1 MNYKIY
7 TNRATHSYIFWIASS
22 FVLFSLDNMSSLACV
37 VDCMCIACCSS
48 LSCRSSLSRL
58 RLSDCSLS
66 ISFPNSLTF
75 PLSWAASSSLSWMK
89 KQINRYEAIYSY
101 CLVIFSPP
109 GVISF
114 YCSWWRRDEIYCN
127 WTCRDT
133 FIQSTCTSLSTLSH
147 VPCVLY

>member
-7 TNRATHSYIFWIASS
+7 VNRSTHSYIFWIASS

-66 ISFPNSLTF
+66 ISFPNSLTL
-75 PLSWAASSSLSWMK
+75 PLSWAALSSLSWMK
-89 KQINRYEAIYSY
+89 KQTTAIKQFTPTVWLFFHS
-101 CLVIFSPP
+101 LESSP
-109 GVISF
+109 F
-114 YCSWWRRDEIYCN
+114 YAPDEEETKYN

-133 FIQSTCTSLSTLSH
+133 FIPCTCTSLSTLSH
-147 VPCVLY
+147 VTYVLY